1 MAKFKV
7 RFKGYDR
14 KEVDAYLHKTTEYHE
29 SKLREL
35 EDCIKRLKDEN
46 DYLYDLNRTNYEGYE
61 IYSSE
66 DGKILKVYT
75 KLTNIPHLY
84 EK

>member
-1 MAKFKV
+1 MLTLC
-7 RFKGYDR
+7 GYD
-14 KEVDAYLHKTTEYHE
+14 KENN
-29 SKLREL
+29 
-35 EDCIKRLKDEN
+35 EN